1 MLQRLPDLQKRAYL
15 ARFLV
20 NVDVPE
26 HMFADDEI
34 VEVYQNLK
42 DLQEEF
48 KEVHK
53 TSEKYKS
60 QLISPNEIKKAIMQM
75 EEDKGM
81 LENKV
86 ESLKGKLE
94 TIDRYDDM
102 LDAAKKLRL
111 QQDEQVKLQ
120 DRLKEQKAQLLQA
133 EHRLNAMVQR
143 LNEKRQERAST
154 TDVKQILS
162 KLEVEV
168 TELEKQCLEIL
179 PQQLQLKQRRME
191 ELQQVLG
198 EGPMSEGE
206 IGQLQRNHQQL
217 NREVQQL
224 EERKRKTASNPD
236 DKLAMFKQ
244 QANLVAK
251 KKEALVQRLSSVSR
265 ERAAIESELAE
276 KAGALSAAGKA
287 PVLKGDDFRKYAAE
301 LRSKTAQYKR
311 MTAELSELQA
321 ESLVVSRTVDLLKAQ
336 DNQLAGRLGEA
347 EARRGVEGFSDR
359 QAELEKISEQ
369 KAEVDE
375 MKGKTLDEMS
385 QVVGKINDEI
395 KRRKHELAPQIM
407 KLRKLRTEVRDRE
420 TYYLEKK
427 TAYNNQKAG
436 IDADLGNVQSEAD
449 EAAKEA
455 AHEESQACYY
465 ESAASIARVKLKRVE
480 DEKAGNFRR
489 TLPDG
494 QRLPRTSSCIPQR
507 SSSGGG
513 EQGAQRAPEGI
524 KENVGGN
531 VGRSRCSATSMLLN
545 PKMEAQRRAR
555 AEAKDLL
562 NARTRIRTSSRCR
575 RATRGWAAGRR
586 SSSESSGGFCARAE
600 RRTLSDERVLLSLWE
615 RGKRGAHMCVE
626 RGEYRVLLPKTKL
639 PMPTPDTPPDRPH
652 TISTATL
659 EPHTVV
665 AGAHTHELSSASRVA
680 WKVIANTQPALALT
694 TTRNEKPNSQTH
706 TEEEEEV
713 EERPRTTFTNHIE
726 QGLLRQETFVAVFF
740 KSQPTTCR

>member
-1 MLQRLPDLQKRAYL
+1 MGDEQNVLAFIVDRLNDQPFQMQLTMVAFDEKSPFELLEVMNEVMAHLSAQHRVDLRDETPDATAQRMLDFLRVLNYKMPPQLEPQMAKQALLHGDPQLIYPILAWMLQRLPDLQKRAYL

-311 MTAELSELQA
+311 MKAELSELQA

-465 ESAASIARVKLKRVE
+465 ESAASIERVKLKRVE

-494 QRLPRTSSCIPQR
+494 TEITSYKQLYTAKVKQQEAASKELRERQKR
-507 SSSGGG
+507 
-513 EQGAQRAPEGI
+513 I

-531 VGRSRCSATSMLLN
+531 VKQVKMFRDLHKLLN
-545 PKMEAQRRAR
+545 AKMEAQRRAR

-562 NARTRIRTSSRCR
+562 NAENQDTNIFTMPE
-575 RATRGWAAGRR
+575 GDEGMGGGAA
-586 SSSESSGGFCARAE
+586 
-600 RRTLSDERVLLSLWE
+600 
-615 RGKRGAHMCVE
+615 
-626 RGEYRVLLPKTKL
+626 
-639 PMPTPDTPPDRPH
+639 
-652 TISTATL
+652 
-659 EPHTVV
+659 
-665 AGAHTHELSSASRVA
+665 EL
-680 WKVIANTQPALALT
+680 
-694 TTRNEKPNSQTH
+694 
-706 TEEEEEV
+706 
-713 EERPRTTFTNHIE
+713 F
-726 QGLLRQETFVAVFF
+726 
-740 KSQPTTCR
+740 